1 MASPL
6 STPGTPRTSSP
17 LASED
22 ELTQSLPSS
31 PAHGHALA
39 THRGADHAW
48 PSHLTVPNPHAVGAS
63 TAAAAAAAAADAAEP
78 LKHATKGKE
87 KAARG
92 PLRLLDLPVD
102 VLKEIIL
109 QVRLAPTQ
117 RNATHRAV
125 MFLRAEL

>member
-31 PAHGHALA
+31 PDDGHPLA

-48 PSHLTVPNPHAVGAS
+48 PSHLTVPNPNAVGAS
-63 TAAAAAAAAADAAEP
+63 IAAGAAEP

-87 KAARG
+87 KATRG

-102 VLKEIIL
+102 VLKEIIH
-109 QVRLAPTQ
+109 QVRRLYHVA
-117 RNATHRAV
+117 R
-125 MFLRAEL
+125 

>member
-31 PAHGHALA
+31 PDDGHPLA

-48 PSHLTVPNPHAVGAS
+48 PSHLTVPNPNAVGACP
-63 TAAAAAAAAADAAEP
+63 AES
-78 LKHATKGKE
+78 LTHATKGKE

-102 VLKEIIL
+102 VLKEIIH
-109 QVRLAPTQ
+109 QVRRLYHVA
-117 RNATHRAV
+117 R
-125 MFLRAEL
+125 

>member
-31 PAHGHALA
+31 PDDGHTLA

-48 PSHLTVPNPHAVGAS
+48 PSHLAVPNPHAVGAS
-63 TAAAAAAAAADAAEP
+63 TAEP

-102 VLKEIIL
+102 VLKDIIH

-117 RNATHRAV
+117 RNATQRSA
-125 MFLRAEL
+125 LSCCCALSCDTIS